1 MRTRNARTPKP
12 KTLTETASE
21 TLKRLSVD
29 VTASDKHLIEKKDI
43 ASVSTQN
50 RYLAGEVPNTELATT
65 LITFYQKRINSR
77 LKKIANV

>member
-29 VTASDKHLIEKKDI
+29 VTPTDKQLLEKRNVASI
-43 ASVSTQN
+43 STQN
-50 RYLAGEVPNTELATT
+50 RYLAGDVANTELATT
-65 LITFYQKRINSR
+65 LIKFYQKRIKNR
-77 LKKIANV
+77 LKKIANA